1 MNEKINEILTSFC
14 KTVKLSGMDR
24 SLLKLYLEK
33 TYIMGMQEGSA
44 RVFQNL
50 ENNLT

>member
-1 MNEKINEILTSFC
+1 MNEKIEEVLNRFC
-14 KTVKLSGMDR
+14 ETVTLSEEE
-24 SLLKLYLEK
+24 SKILKLYLEK